1 MNKHLLFVSRMMVS
15 IGMLL
20 VLVGSAWSASVAPSQ
35 VAPVGGRIASLL
47 ATGHFI
53 RVLDEGKPAVEAAR
67 KGEKPQEVVQL
78 LVPMGMAA
86 QALGLFTD
94 AEAYLH
100 QARDLVDQTGNV
112 DDKAYVLMAQ
122 GDLLLASDQPG
133 EAVKVLQEGVALA
146 RKHANSPF
154 LAALLNNL
162 GNALLVQ
169 RSFPLAE
176 EVFEEAV
183 TLARKQGDG
192 LQESKILINS
202 VHLALRQG
210 DLAKTATRLDAAIKQ
225 VSAQPES
232 RWQGFALVT
241 LGHMALRLTQQNV
254 AHQPPMALVVLE
266 VLQKAA
272 KVARHLEDWKTLSYA
287 LGYQGELYEYEN
299 RWKDAEKLTSEAIFH
314 AKNTGSSEI
323 LYLWEWQQG
332 RLAKARNQLA
342 AAQEW
347 YRNAVKT
354 LGLVRHDFHLG
365 LRDTPDS
372 FRDLIGPVYY
382 QLADL
387 LLRQSAKESDTKRK
401 EAILVE
407 ARNVIETLKT
417 AEMQNLFHDD
427 CVAALNSKQTALD
440 QVLKNTAVYYP
451 IPLSDRLELLL
462 TLPAG
467 MKQIVVPVKSGE
479 LEEEVRQ
486 LRSQLEA
493 GQGTGYLPHA
503 QRLYRWLMEPILAE
517 LRSGGIDTIVV
528 VPDGA
533 LRTIP
538 FAALHDGKE
547 FLVEHFALAV
557 TPSLRL
563 TEPKSLMQGGSIS
576 LLVNAMSK
584 AAGGFPALPNV
595 PGEVEHV
602 RKLFPGRVLMDEA
615 FTVQDAVGALA
626 TEPYSIVHIASHGQF
641 DRDPKKTFLLA
652 SDGKLSLD
660 RLQDMIGQ
668 SKFRDQPV
676 ELLTLSACQTAVG
689 DDRAALGLAG
699 VALKAGARSALASLW
714 FVDDEATAGLV
725 TAFYQNIRDTGQSKA
740 IALKNAQKKLIH
752 NKSTEHPG
760 LWAAF
765 IMIGNWL

>member
-1 MNKHLLFVSRMMVS
+1 MNKYLLFVGRMIVS
-15 IGMLL
+15 MGVLL
-20 VLVGSAWSASVAPSQ
+20 TVVNVAWSAPVEPS
-35 VAPVGGRIASLL
+35 GSGRINAFF
-47 ATGHFI
+47 ATGNYT
-53 RVLDEGKPAVEAAR
+53 RVLDEGKPLLEVAR
-67 KGEKPQEVVQL
+67 QGMNLQETINI

-86 QALGLFTD
+86 QSLGLFPD
-94 AEAYLH
+94 AASYFQEARAL
-100 QARDLVDQTGNV
+100 ADRTETE
-112 DDKAYVLMAQ
+112 DDNAYVMMAQ
-122 GDLLLASDQPG
+122 GDYLLASDQPN
-133 EAVKVLQEGVALA
+133 EAVKLLQEGVALA
-146 RKHANSPF
+146 RKSAATPF

-169 RSFPLAE
+169 RSFLLSE
-176 EVFEEAV
+176 EVFQEAV
-183 TLARKQGDG
+183 TLARKQNDG
-192 LQESKILINS
+192 LLEGKILINMA
-202 VHLALRQG
+202 HLTLRQSDWG
-210 DLAKTATRLDAAIKQ
+210 KTAARLDDAIKQ
-225 VSAQPES
+225 IASQPES

-254 AHQPPMALVVLE
+254 THQPSMTLVALDA
-266 VLQKAA
+266 LQKAA
-272 KVARHLEDWKTLSYA
+272 KVARHQEDWKSLSYA
-287 LGYQGELYEYEN
+287 LGYQGELYEHEH
-299 RWKDAEKLTSEAIFH
+299 RWKDAEKLTSEAIFY
-314 AKNTGSSEI
+314 AKNAGSSEN

-332 RLAKARNQLA
+332 RLAKAQNRLTT
-342 AAQEW
+342 AQDW
-347 YRNAVKT
+347 YRSAVKT

-387 LLRQSAKESDTKRK
+387 LLQQSAKESDSKRK

-407 ARNVIETLKT
+407 ARNIIETLKT

-440 QVLKNTAVYYP
+440 HVLQKTVIYYP

-462 TLPAG
+462 TLPSG
-467 MKQIVVPVKSGE
+467 MKQIVVPVRSGD
-479 LEEEVRQ
+479 LEEEVKQ

-517 LRSGGIDTIVV
+517 LQSAGVDTIVV

-538 FAALHDGKE
+538 FAALHDGKA
-547 FLVEHFALAV
+547 FLVERFALAI

-584 AAGGFPALPNV
+584 AAGGFPPLPNV

-602 RKLFPGRVLMDEA
+602 RGLFPGRVLMDDA
-615 FTVQDAVGALA
+615 FTVRDAVGALA

-660 RLQDMIGQ
+660 RLQEMIGQ
-668 SKFRDQPV
+668 SKFREQPV

-725 TAFYQNIRDTGQSKA
+725 TAFYQNIRDTRQSKA
-740 IALKNAQKKLIH
+740 IALKNAQQKLIH

-765 IMIGNWL
+765 ILIGNWL